1 MGSEMC
7 IRDRDNAEIVI
18 NDMPENVPYNIDM
31 SAYESSDETTTEE
44 DFPTVE
50 GEGDASAEGD
60 ASTEGTE
67 GDASTEGDATQGDG
81 STEGE

>member
-1 MGSEMC
+1 
-7 IRDRDNAEIVI
+7 
-18 NDMPENVPYNIDM
+18 MPENVPYNIDM

-50 GEGDASAEGD
+50 GEGASGEGDASAEGSS
-60 ASTEGTE
+60 STEG
-67 GDASTEGDATQGDG
+67 GATQGDG